1 MIGFSKDISN
11 FYGHLS
17 CVFLFCIL
25 FSVTGYSQ
33 SMSVASFKLDEK
45 DLTANTHGT
54 MKSDL
59 NGDKCAIIKI
69 ETTERNFTFDVG
81 SIGITEVVNQN
92 AEHPSEIWLY
102 VPHGV
107 KSISIQHPTLGTIR
121 DYDLGLRLKK
131 GKTYI
136 LKLTTDQVNT
146 LVVDYNNSQYLVLDV
161 FPKNAEVFFN
171 GILFKLN
178 ENGKQE
184 IPLSFGTHNYRIT
197 AHDYHS
203 TEGQVVIKDKENKQ
217 NLSIRL
223 KQAFGYVS
231 VNSPSSEFD
240 GANIFIDGVSVGKLP
255 LDKIPLKSGIHK
267 LTISKELYNPYSES
281 FAVTDSSF
289 VSLTPTFEPNFANVT
304 ISTDGDAQIFD
315 NGNLLGKG
323 KWQGRLEAGSHI
335 IEVKK
340 ISHRTISKKVS
351 FVNGE
356 KRNISIESPTPIYG
370 SIEITSTP
378 SEAEV
383 YVDGMKMGK
392 TPFISSR
399 LLVGE
404 HKIELRK
411 KGYKTETE
419 VLNIDENKTIRLSK
433 ELADFCDAELNAN
446 VYADVYIDGIK
457 KGGTPYNLHLV
468 AGTYTIELKSKGYSL
483 YSKKLKL
490 DGSTEDM
497 YVKLRRNFVR
507 NSEFYMQTGY
517 NPLGIHSWSVGVGFY
532 IKRVNLELNY
542 ISGISESEN
551 IYISDGYSMPEPA
564 TYKPNGFNVKLGY
577 GLRCTSRLRITPQV
591 AIQLIHLKEDL
602 DIIYYIVDDYN
613 DYEHYCYYSFADK
626 ANTLSTTFGARIS
639 FAALSWLGLSV
650 TPEYALPIYKSK
662 GYKTLSGVS
671 SDIDNWNKGFNCCI
685 NMNVFF

>member
-1 MIGFSKDISN
+1 MIGSSKYISC
-11 FYGHLS
+11 FYSRIS
-17 CVFLFCIL
+17 CTFLIYML
-25 FSVTGYSQ
+25 FSIVGYSQ
-33 SMSVASFKLDEK
+33 SMSVASFMQDEK
-45 DLTANTHGT
+45 DLTANTNGT
-54 MKSDL
+54 MKYDL

-69 ETTERNFTFDVG
+69 ETTQHNFTFDVG

-92 AEHPSEIWLY
+92 AEHPGEIWLY

-107 KSISIQHPTLGTIR
+107 KSISIQHPQLGTIR

-171 GILFKLN
+171 GIPFKLN
-178 ENGKQE
+178 EYGKLE
-184 IPLSFGTHNYRIT
+184 IPLSFGTHNYRVT
-197 AHDYHS
+197 APDYHS

-217 NLSIRL
+217 SLSIRL

-240 GANIFIDGVSVGKLP
+240 GAHIYIDDVSVGKLP
-255 LDKIPLKSGIHK
+255 LDKFPLKSGIHK
-267 LTISKELYNPYSES
+267 LVISKELYNTYSES

-289 VSLTPTFEPNFANVT
+289 VSIIPIFEPNFANVT
-304 ISTDGDAQIFD
+304 ISTIDDAQIFD

-323 KWQGRLEAGSHI
+323 KWQGRLEAGPHI

-340 ISHRTISKKVS
+340 ISHRTVSRKVS

-356 KRNISIESPTPIYG
+356 KRVISMEAPTPIYG
-370 SIEITSTP
+370 SIEVTSSP

-383 YVDGMKMGK
+383 YIDGNKKGK
-392 TPFISSR
+392 TPFINSKI
-399 LLVGE
+399 LVGE

-419 VLNIDENKTIRLSK
+419 VLNIDENKTARLSK
-433 ELADFCDAELNAN
+433 ELVDFCNAELNAN
-446 VYADVYIDGIK
+446 VYADVYIDGSK
-457 KGGTPYNLHLV
+457 KGKIPYNLHLV
-468 AGTYTIELKSKGYSL
+468 AGTYSLELKSKGYSS
-483 YSKKLKL
+483 YSKKLRL

-497 YVKLRRNFVR
+497 YIKLRRNFVR
-507 NSEFYMQTGY
+507 NSEFYMQAGY
-517 NPLGIHSWSVGVGFY
+517 NPLGIHSWSVGLGCY
-532 IKRVNLELNY
+532 IKRFNLELNY
-542 ISGISESEN
+542 MGGISESEK
-551 IYISDGYSMPEPA
+551 IYLSDGYSMPEPA
-564 TYKPNGFNVKLGY
+564 TYKSNGFNVKLGY
-577 GLRCTSRLRITPQV
+577 GLRCTSRLRVTPQV
-591 AIQLIHLKEDL
+591 GIQVISLKEDL
-602 DIIYYIVDDYN
+602 DIISYTVGDYN
-613 DYEHYCYYSFADK
+613 GYEHYGYYSFADK
-626 ANTLSTTFGARIS
+626 ANTLSTTFGVRVSIAV
-639 FAALSWLGLSV
+639 LPWLGLSV

-662 GYKTLSGVS
+662 GYKALSGVS
-671 SDIDNWNKGFNCCI
+671 SDIDNRNKGFNCCI